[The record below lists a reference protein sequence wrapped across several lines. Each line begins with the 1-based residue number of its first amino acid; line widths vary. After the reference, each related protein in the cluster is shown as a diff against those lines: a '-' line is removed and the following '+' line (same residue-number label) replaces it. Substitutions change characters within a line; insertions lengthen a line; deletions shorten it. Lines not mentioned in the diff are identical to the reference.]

1 MNFTDFP
8 ITHIINHRL
17 RKINWFF
24 PFTTYY
30 RITLLIVRSK
40 RFLFSSSFF
49 LLLNLKKKRIYL
61 SFALFPLSLSLLLT
75 LVSQLHHTRVRVL
88 GKAYSKRRWRTI
100 RERER
105 ENERERERETR
116 CGLRVLSCACLF
128 IYFCSGLCALYTL
141 DSLSRFP
148 SPSLIYKQ
156 TDFRQQQAKEKEDE
170 DEENEEEKR
179 IAGRRIRKELS
190 SVVVVLLD

>member
-61 SFALFPLSLSLLLT
+61 SFALFPLPLSLSSSDSSLTITSHTSACVRKSLLKKKMEDD
-75 LVSQLHHTRVRVL
+75 Q
-88 GKAYSKRRWRTI
+88 

-105 ENERERERETR
+105 KRARKRKRDSVWSE
-116 CGLRVLSCACLF
+116 GFVLRVPVYLF
-128 IYFCSGLCALYTL
+128 LLWVV
-141 DSLSRFP
+141 RF
-148 SPSLIYKQ
+148 IHV
-156 TDFRQQQAKEKEDE
+156 
-170 DEENEEEKR
+170 
-179 IAGRRIRKELS
+179 G
-190 SVVVVLLD
+190 

>member
-8 ITHIINHRL
+8 ITHIIKHRL
-17 RKINWFF
+17 RKKLNWFF

-40 RFLFSSSFF
+40 QFSFF
-49 LLLNLKKKRIYL
+49 FASQSKKETDISFFRSL
-61 SFALFPLSLSLLLT
+61 SSLLLT

-100 RERER
+100 RERET
-105 ENERERERETR
+105 EKTNKKEKERDSVWSD
-116 CGLRVLSCACLF
+116 GFLSCACLF

-141 DSLSRFP
+141 DSLSL
-148 SPSLIYKQ
+148 SLSFSYIQ
-156 TDFRQQQAKEKEDE
+156 TDRFQAAAGHG
-170 DEENEEEKR
+170 KR
-179 IAGRRIRKELS
+179 R
-190 SVVVVLLD
+190 